1 MGCMGERVSDGGMIV
16 MICHG
21 DMGLMFFFFFF
32 MCVMVEIVCHVW
44 QR

>member
-1 MGCMGERVSDGGMIV
+1 MIA

-21 DMGLMFFFFFF
+21 DMGLMFFFF

>member
-1 MGCMGERVSDGGMIV
+1 MIA

-21 DMGLMFFFFFF
+21 DMGLMFFFFF